1 MGLNSTLASIVGWQ
15 QTILKEEAARAE
27 WRKRNG
33 ETDDD
38 IEELKRTLNDV
49 PPNMFPRTER
59 DNATLADGIS
69 KEGTGRALYLKERS
83 KVNPQDKFKRP
94 LTESQRIGW
103 KCNSLP
109 PPSENSQHYGH
120 KPVISTN
127 FYRKSG
133 VFGGGI
139 NMAS

>member
-1 MGLNSTLASIVGWQ
+1 MKAFFDIFFFCSTCR
-15 QTILKEEAARAE
+15 ARAE

-69 KEGTGRALYLKERS
+69 KEGTGRF
-83 KVNPQDKFKRP
+83 V
-94 LTESQRIGW
+94 LT
-103 KCNSLP
+103 L
-109 PPSENSQHYGH
+109 
-120 KPVISTN
+120 
-127 FYRKSG
+127 F
-133 VFGGGI
+133 
-139 NMAS
+139 